1 MDKFGIRFKEERKK
15 KNLTQQGL
23 ASLFHLDKS
32 SISRYEN
39 GHQVP
44 EMETLIKL
52 SNFFEV
58 SIDYLLGKTDN
69 RNSDTD
75 LEVSVGDNFGK
86 RLKQLMDS
94 RNISAMKLSE
104 DLNIHRGSLSNWETG
119 KRKPDSEML
128 LKIANYF
135 DVSVDY
141 LLGNE
146 NKTDDTDLFNLKG
159 DVSFLKKVNESEMV
173 KIPVLGVI
181 KAGIPMFAE
190 ENIIGYEYVHQE
202 ELLMGEEYFYLQI
215 KGDSMI
221 NAGIPDGSKV
231 LVKKQNFIENNGE
244 IMAVRVNGDEAT
256 LKRVYKQKDGLVLQS
271 ENPKYAPMFFPATD
285 INTGYVGIIG
295 KAIKVE
301 INL

>member
-1 MDKFGIRFKEERKK
+1 M
-15 KNLTQQGL
+15 
-23 ASLFHLDKS
+23 
-32 SISRYEN
+32 
-39 GHQVP
+39 
-44 EMETLIKL
+44 
-52 SNFFEV
+52 
-58 SIDYLLGKTDN
+58 
-69 RNSDTD
+69 
-75 LEVSVGDNFGK
+75 DNFGK
-86 RLKQLMDS
+86 TLKQLRES
-94 RNISAMKLSE
+94 RNISAIKLSE

-128 LKIANYF
+128 VKIAKYF

-146 NKTDDTDLFNLKG
+146 NATDDADLFNLKG
-159 DVSFLKKVNESEMV
+159 DVRFLKKVNESEMV
-173 KIPVLGVI
+173 KIPILGVI

-215 KGDSMI
+215 KGDSMM

-231 LVKKQNFIENNGE
+231 LIRKQNFIENDGE

-256 LKRVYKQKDGLVLQS
+256 LKRVYKQQDGLVLQS

>member
-32 SISRYEN
+32 SISKYEN

-86 RLKQLMDS
+86 KLKQLRDS
-94 RNISAMKLSE
+94 YNISAMKLSE

-135 DVSVDY
+135 GVSVDY

-159 DVSFLKKVNESEMV
+159 DVRFLKKVNESEMV